1 MQFFIDECISPQVA
15 ALLNESGEHSAVHPR
30 DIGRRG
36 DPDHVGLRNA
46 IAEDRI
52 IVTENARDFR
62 GLVGREEIHPGLI
75 ILPCMARDAC
85 IHLIGLAIAF
95 LEAEDLM
102 AVAAPTDHMVN
113 RVIEVSVDGVCQI
126 YRPPETH
133 TTPRD
138 SIATATKCPM
148 NADPPQADPDLGSAA
163 GILLIADPAAALLRR
178 GGSDHDKSVKAAL

>member
-15 ALLNESGEHSAVHPR
+15 ARLNESGEHYAVHPR

-36 DPDHVGLRNA
+36 DLDHVVLRNA

-95 LEAEDLM
+95 LEAEALKADE
-102 AVAAPTDHMVN
+102 APADHMVN
-113 RVIEVSVDGVCQI
+113 RVIEVAVDGACQI
-126 YRPPETH
+126 YRLP
-133 TTPRD
+133 
-138 SIATATKCPM
+138 
-148 NADPPQADPDLGSAA
+148 
-163 GILLIADPAAALLRR
+163 DPA
-178 GGSDHDKSVKAAL
+178 